1 MPSKRD
7 PKLDL
12 AKAVLICLVVL
23 GHYIEAA
30 DGRWNTDLGYGMR
43 AIYMVHMPAFVFLA
57 GVTAKAAGT
66 VSKVVQW
73 LTLLVVFTAI
83 YVGVDAITPRV
94 NRGFELIEPYWIL
107 WFLFALALWQALMP
121 LVERF
126 PRTLVVASVAVG
138 AAAGLIP
145 AIGTEFTLSRATVY
159 LPFFVVGAVY
169 GKRFL
174 AAIDRLPGMARAGL
188 VLVAVACALYL
199 GTQGIARHWL
209 YGNRSVDDLNAG
221 LLEGLALRLVL
232 DAMAFVGL
240 AALWAVLPRR
250 EGWFTVPGRR
260 SLAIYLLHGI
270 PVTLLSAWLRDVLD
284 LPLGTP
290 LLLAASVGLTCI
302 TVAVFSLPFWDTAIR
317 QVGTVISRHVPRGAQ
332 GRRKPP
338 TAAR

>member
-12 AKAVLICLVVL
+12 AKSVLICLVVL

-83 YVGVDAITPRV
+83 YRGLDLLVPSVDRISNWTQ
-94 NRGFELIEPYWIL
+94 PYWIL
-107 WFLFALALWQALMP
+107 WFLLALAAWQALMP

-126 PRTLVVASVAVG
+126 PRSSVVGSVALGVG
-138 AAAGLIP
+138 AGLVP
-145 AIGTEFTLSRATVY
+145 TIGYEFSLSRAATF
-159 LPFFVVGAVY
+159 LPFFVIGAVY

-174 AAIDRLPGMARAGL
+174 SAVDRLPGVGRLGL
-188 VLVAVACALYL
+188 VTVAVSGALYL
-199 GTQGIARHWL
+199 GSIDLDKFWL
-209 YGNRSVDDLNAG
+209 YGSRSLSRLSDGAI
-221 LLEGLALRLVL
+221 EGLSTRVVL
-232 DAMAFVGL
+232 MAMAFVGL

-290 LLLAASVGLTCI
+290 LLLAASVGLTCV

-332 GRRKPP
+332 ERRKAP